1 MSGLG
6 GILADVREHWLLYAS
21 LPLLAALIG
30 YVTKLVAVEM
40 MFRPVE
46 FVGRPPVLGWQ
57 GIIPRNA
64 GRMAAIACDTLTEK
78 LLRARDLVERLDPH
92 RMVDELEEPLTRT
105 LQEITEE
112 AASVI
117 EPELWPK
124 LPAAARA
131 EVVARARSDA
141 PRVVAEIMDEISR
154 DVEGVFDLKE
164 MVVTSLIRDKK
175 TLNKMFRKA
184 GYRSFRFIV
193 RFGFPSGLVIG
204 LVQAITWA
212 LLKEPLI
219 MPAFGLITGWAT
231 DFTALKLVF
240 VPKEP
245 KRVLGLFTWQ
255 GLFFKHRREFTDL
268 YAELVARQVITPRNM
283 IEALLQGPTS
293 DRLFAI
299 VHRRLHDEIEAQVG
313 GARPLVVLAVGGSGY
328 QRLKNLVTDR
338 VLSQLPDTVG
348 ELEDYAADALDV
360 RGTIVEKMRQL
371 SLDQF
376 EQLLR
381 PAFRQDEWKLIAV
394 GALLGFVVGEL
405 QTLLVEHFGH

>member
-6 GILADVREHWLLYAS
+6 GILADAREHWLLYAS

-40 MFRPVE
+40 MFRPIE

-78 LLRARDLVERLDPH
+78 LLNARDLMERLDPH

-124 LPAAARA
+124 LPARAKA
-131 EVVARARSDA
+131 EVVARAPRDA
-141 PRVVAEIMDEISR
+141 PRVVAEIMDEITR

-164 MVVTSLIRDKK
+164 MVVTSLMRDKK

-184 GYRSFRFIV
+184 GHREFRFIV

-204 LVQAITWA
+204 LVQAVAWA

-268 YAELVARQVITPRNM
+268 YAELVAHQVIKPRNM

-313 GARPLVVLAVGGSGY
+313 GARPLVVLAVGGPGY
-328 QRLKNLVTDR
+328 QRLKNLVTER
-338 VLSQLPDTVG
+338 VLSQLPETVG

-360 RGTIVEKMRQL
+360 RNTVVEKMREL

-394 GALLGFVVGEL
+394 GALLGFGVGEL